1 MNAPMN
7 APKTRTALTATQVIT
22 RLTQLNGERAQGW
35 RVIDGALEKSFDF
48 ADFHQ
53 TMAFVNAVAFMAHRQ
68 DHHPELLLSY
78 GRCTVRWQT
87 HDVAALS
94 ASDFLCAAKVDA
106 LLD

>member
-1 MNAPMN
+1 MN
-7 APKTRTALTATQVIT
+7 APKARTALTATQVIT

-53 TMAFVNAVAFMAHRQ
+53 TMAFVNAVAFMAHRE
-68 DHHPELLLSY
+68 DHHPELQLSY
-78 GRCTVRWQT
+78 KRCTVRWQT

-94 ASDFLCAAKVDA
+94 ASDFFCAAKVDA

>member
-1 MNAPMN
+1 MNA
-7 APKTRTALTATQVIT
+7 AKARTALTATQVIT

-35 RVIDGALEKSFDF
+35 RVIDGALEKSFEF

-53 TMAFVNAVAFMAHRQ
+53 TMAFVNAVAFMAHRE
-68 DHHPELLLSY
+68 DHHPELQLSY
-78 GRCTVRWQT
+78 KRCTVRWQT

-94 ASDFLCAAKVDA
+94 ANDFFCAAKVDA

>member
-1 MNAPMN
+1 MNA
-7 APKTRTALTATQVIT
+7 AKARTALTATQVIT

-35 RVIDGALEKSFDF
+35 RVIDGALEKSFEF

-53 TMAFVNAVAFMAHRQ
+53 TMAFVNAVAFMAHRE
-68 DHHPELLLSY
+68 DHHPELQLSY
-78 GRCTVRWQT
+78 KSCTVRWQT

-94 ASDFLCAAKVDA
+94 ANDFFCAAKVDA

>member
-1 MNAPMN
+1 MNAPN
-7 APKTRTALTATQVIT
+7 ARTALTATQVIT

-35 RVIDGALEKSFDF
+35 RVIDGALEKSFEF

-53 TMAFVNAVAFMAHRQ
+53 TMAFVNAVAFMAHRE
-68 DHHPELLLSY
+68 DHHPELQLSY
-78 GRCTVRWQT
+78 KRCTVRWQT

-94 ASDFLCAAKVDA
+94 ANDFFCAAKVDA

>member
-1 MNAPMN
+1 MNTPMD
-7 APKTRTALTATQVIT
+7 APKARTALTATQVIT

-87 HDVAALS
+87 HDSAALS

>member
-1 MNAPMN
+1 MN
-7 APKTRTALTATQVIT
+7 APKARTALTATQVIT

-35 RVIDGALEKSFDF
+35 RVIDGALEKSFEF

-53 TMAFVNAVAFMAHRQ
+53 TMAFVNAVAFMAHRE
-68 DHHPELLLSY
+68 DHHPELQLSY
-78 GRCTVRWQT
+78 KRCTVRWQT

-94 ASDFLCAAKVDA
+94 ANDFFCAAKVDA

>member
-1 MNAPMN
+1 MNAPMD
-7 APKTRTALTATQVIT
+7 APKARTALTATQVIT

-87 HDVAALS
+87 DDVAALS